1 MSVSP
6 NKPLALAP
14 GRYWSTARKKEVV
27 LRLLRG
33 ESLDSLSREL
43 ALDIAKLQDW
53 HDRALASLDGALRER
68 NHEDPLQRELEK
80 AHQRI
85 GSLSMEN
92 ELLKTQVKTPPFV
105 YKKSKK

>member
-1 MSVSP
+1 MSTS
-6 NKPLALAP
+6 NKKPMALAP
-14 GRYWSTARKKEVV
+14 GRYWSPARKKEVV

-53 HDRALASLDGALRER
+53 HDRALSSLDSVLRER
-68 NHEDPLQRELEK
+68 SHDDPLQKELDK